1 MSNEPSPRPWQVRY
15 GDMVADATGARVAA
29 CWRPENAALIV
40 DAVNN
45 IDRLRDE
52 LDVERSQHCTDI
64 EQAEY
69 HAEHHRKSLEAER
82 DRLRDA
88 LDEIRHRASVALG
101 CPMRE
106 EEAVALL
113 VHNLL
118 GIKECARAALGEDAS
133 P

>member
-1 MSNEPSPRPWQVRY
+1 MKKRTTS
-15 GDMVADATGARVAA
+15 
-29 CWRPENAALIV
+29 
-40 DAVNN
+40 
-45 IDRLRDE
+45 
-52 LDVERSQHCTDI
+52 
-64 EQAEY
+64 
-69 HAEHHRKSLEAER
+69 
-82 DRLRDA
+82 RLRDA
-88 LDEIRHRASVALG
+88 LDEIRHRASALG